1 MNTLE
6 INNLDIKLDA
16 LLREYHK
23 LLKENHYLR
32 EQLTMLKQ
40 DHSVLS
46 SKNQLAV
53 TRIKHVI
60 SQLRDE
66 INERIV

>member
-6 INNLDIKLDA
+6 INNLDIKLDT
-16 LLREYHK
+16 LVREYRK
-23 LLKENHYLR
+23 LLKENEYLR

-46 SKNQLAV
+46 NKNQLAV

-60 SQLRDE
+60 SQLREE
-66 INERIV
+66 IHERIV